1 MPNSANVRI
10 RRSSCALLC
19 AFFLT
24 GATSLIFE
32 VTWTRLLLLSLG
44 TTPVAMGV
52 VLAAFIGGMAMGA
65 WTAGRRFVRRFS
77 PVVLYAGLEAW
88 IGYLLQI
95 PMGVEGHDVSS
106 RLYDSS
112 AKRIPVQLPA
122 QLVRCRGL
130 LGVFLSPPGLKHEQ
144 PDSVCPMDGKAGMPR
159 FKLAGCLFSA
169 VRRAGVH
176 SKRTNTVDDRD
187 PDAQN
192 LLQIL
197 ILDGARTRLQA
208 SAGPKCRWDPVLVP
222 CTSR

>member
-1 MPNSANVRI
+1 MRLFPDR
-10 RRSSCALLC
+10 CDL
-19 AFFLT
+19 
-24 GATSLIFE
+24 LIFE
-32 VTWTRLLLLSLG
+32 VIWTRLLLLSLG

-106 RLYDSS
+106 RLYDLS

-130 LGVFLSPPGLKHEQ
+130 LGVFLSPPGLKNS
-144 PDSVCPMDGKAGMPR
+144 PTVCAPWTA
-159 FKLAGCLFSA
+159 
-169 VRRAGVH
+169 RRACRG
-176 SKRTNTVDDRD
+176 SS
-187 PDAQN
+187 
-192 LLQIL
+192 
-197 ILDGARTRLQA
+197 LQA
-208 SAGPKCRWDPVLVP
+208 VFPAP
-222 CTSR
+222 CAELACIRSEPTPSTTEIRTLRIFFRS